1 MCNHRVFDTL
11 LRNYCKNCN
20 FNHIYRPHDLR
31 RTYASNMYLNGVS
44 LEFLRR
50 QLGHT
55 TTEMTMKYIRD
66 VIDPEIEDEYFIKAM
81 NVLNGKVNTSQHKN
95 ENIINIAEAS

>member
-1 MCNHRVFDTL
+1 
-11 LRNYCKNCN
+11 
-20 FNHIYRPHDLR
+20 
-31 RTYASNMYLNGVS
+31 MYLNGVS